1 MSDVTKYI
9 EQYGKELI
17 NEVLNMAVINKS
29 IDDDV
34 MYELLVKY
42 KVITRRTKHVRTQ
55 VVRRYHF
62 SQPVQKPTMLHIWAK
77 NTSGKT
83 VFEMQIPDE
92 QMPLLLKAL
101 AQ

>member
-42 KVITRRTKHVRTQ
+42 KVITRRTKHVRTH
-55 VVRRYHF
+55 VVRRYH
-62 SQPVQKPTMLHIWAK
+62 SMLHIWAK
-77 NTSGKT
+77 NTSGKM